1 MKQGNTVPN
10 KENNQSINIVQELI
24 QMLELAEKDTKA
36 VTAVVHILLR
46 DIKNI
51 EKTISSYMTYMF
63 LYVLMTYV
71 FLYVLI

>member
-1 MKQGNTVPN
+1 MTHNKKNT
-10 KENNQSINIVQELI
+10 SIKTDQELI

-71 FLYVLI
+71 FVYVLI